1 MVGDYRVDR
10 AVYEA
15 LPERALV
22 LDRAERRVDLEA
34 RIVAAAD
41 DGVLVEREVMEGR
54 VAGDVEPR
62 ALRVADELNR
72 AGARD
77 VREVDARACVADER
91 DAARDV
97 DFLGGSGDAL
107 KPRHGADA
115 SLVDLSALE
124 EAYLL
129 RVLHDAR
136 QTLAGVEQS
145 EAQKVARRDGR
156 TVVGEEYRSGFRH
169 LFHLA
174 DFLAFALLADAARG
188 QYARG
193 LRRRAVAQHVLDER
207 GLGDCGLRVRHR
219 DERRK
224 AARGSRHRSAL
235 EVLVPLEPRVAEVR
249 VQVDEAR
256 RKQASVA
263 LDHLGVRALK
273 ARADFRD
280 FAVLDEEAVVFYEFL
295 AVEYLKAF
303 EEKLFHYLA
312 PPPQR

>member
-1 MVGDYRVDR
+1 MSST
-10 AVYEA
+10 
-15 LPERALV
+15 
-22 LDRAERRVDLEA
+22 
-34 RIVAAAD
+34 
-41 DGVLVEREVMEGR
+41 
-54 VAGDVEPR
+54 
-62 ALRVADELNR
+62 R

-91 DAARDV
+91 YAARDV

-145 EAQKVARRDGR
+145 EAKKVARRDGR
-156 TVVGEEYRSGFRH
+156 TVVGEEYRSGLRH
-169 LFHLA
+169 LLHLA

-207 GLGDCGLRVRHR
+207 GLGDCGLVFGIATSVV
-219 DERRK
+219 K
-224 AARGSRHRSAL
+224 PPAAPAIAPLLRSSFHSSPGSRKCACSR
-235 EVLVPLEPRVAEVR
+235 
-249 VQVDEAR
+249 
-256 RKQASVA
+256 
-263 LDHLGVRALK
+263 
-273 ARADFRD
+273 
-280 FAVLDEEAVVFYEFL
+280 
-295 AVEYLKAF
+295 
-303 EEKLFHYLA
+303 
-312 PPPQR
+312 